1 MIFDRAHLNQYTAG
15 DTALEAE
22 LVGLLRDQAE
32 RCLAAMEAA
41 CDPNSWMAA
50 AHTLKGASRGVGAFE
65 LGDACQRAEE
75 ATQIAWPIAV
85 IDVRRAAD
93 AAFAEIETV
102 LAA

>member
-15 DTALEAE
+15 DAALEAE
-22 LVGLLRDQAE
+22 LVGLLRDQTA

-41 CDPNSWMAA
+41 TDVNAWNAA

-65 LGDACQRAEE
+65 LGEACQRAED
-75 ATQIAWPIAV
+75 ATQPAWPIAV
-85 IDVRRAAD
+85 VEVRRAAD